1 LNNIIFK
8 KVNPKKLEE
17 FAAAALKKA
26 GVPDSDAKLTAK
38 ILLDADLRGIDSHG
52 VFNLYGYYVK
62 GVQSGRIN
70 SKPNIK
76 IIAGSPTTASV
87 DGDNGL
93 GFVTAHAA
101 MTETIKMAKAY
112 GTGWTTV
119 FNSNHCGAGG
129 YYALMAAKENMIGIV
144 FSTGGSTVAGP
155 GGKNRL
161 VGNNVISV
169 AAPGDKHG
177 PFVLDMAPTMAI
189 ANKLHM
195 LEWAEKPIPE
205 GWTVDSDGRT
215 ITDPKI
221 YFEEKGAVLPL
232 GSSISDGVYKG
243 FGLLLVSD
251 IMTGLLSGDGG
262 SMFRKK
268 GEDSHAFCAIRIDAF
283 PTGGDFKSLMDSMIE
298 KIHEQPT
305 IEEVDGMKYPGER
318 ENETYKKRI
327 VEGIPLREN
336 VIKSLEEMAQNLN
349 LPINQIYL

>member
-1 LNNIIFK
+1 MNNIIYR
-8 KVNPKKLEE
+8 KVDPKKLEE
-17 FAAAALKKA
+17 FAASALKKV
-26 GVPDSDAKLTAK
+26 GVTECDAELTAK

-62 GVQSGRIN
+62 GIQSGRIN
-70 SKPNIK
+70 SRPDIK
-76 IIAGSPTTASV
+76 VTAGSLTTASV

-93 GFVTAHAA
+93 GFVTAHRA
-101 MTETIKMAKAY
+101 MTETIKMAKDY
-112 GTGWTTV
+112 GTAWTTV
-119 FNSNHCGAGG
+119 YNSNHCGAGG
-129 YYALMAAKENMIGIV
+129 YYAQMAAKEDMIGIV

-169 AAPGDKHG
+169 AAPGEKHG
-177 PFVLDMAPTMAI
+177 PFILDMAPTMAI

-195 LEWAEKPIPE
+195 LEWAGKPIPE
-205 GWTVDSDGRT
+205 GWTVDSEGSF
-215 ITDPKI
+215 ITDPKV

-232 GSSISDGVYKG
+232 GSTIANGVYKG

-268 GEDSHAFCAIRIDAF
+268 GEESHAFCAIRIDAF
-283 PTGGDFKSLMDSMIE
+283 PTGGDFKCLMDSMIE

-305 IEEVDGMKYPGER
+305 ISEVDGMKYPGER
-318 ENETYKKRI
+318 ENETYKIRI
-327 VEGIPLREN
+327 TEGIPLREN

-349 LPINQIYL
+349 VPINQIYI